1 MNDKGV
7 LGYPILRQAKRCVL
21 FIAGAKKRW
30 TPSSKSMDQRKNHG
44 KLEDHDRRGDNEM
57 SHDGRPST
65 SISEMD
71 MPIRLGFRRSCT
83 WREKTGKQSL
93 PLFLNQTIDLSNLS
107 LSHSHYHSHSISLSL
122 SLSYIISGQW
132 GHFNTTHTYEL
143 GFRMHLDTYVYVY
156 NHWEDD

>member
-1 MNDKGV
+1 
-7 LGYPILRQAKRCVL
+7 
-21 FIAGAKKRW
+21 
-30 TPSSKSMDQRKNHG
+30 MDQRKNHG

-71 MPIRLGFRRSCT
+71 MPIRLGFRKSCT

-107 LSHSHYHSHSISLSL
+107 LILIIILILSLSL
-122 SLSYIISGQW
+122 SLRYHQW
-132 GHFNTTHTYEL
+132 SVRAL
-143 GFRMHLDTYVYVY
+143 
-156 NHWEDD
+156 